1 MKKEWADDFGNLYKT
16 KGQHKYGL
24 KLLAMHKIQSGE
36 SQSRVSKILNKSPST
51 LQRWIRRYESEG
63 LDGLFNIHPGRGRK
77 AKVVLDKE
85 SFAVDLEGLG
95 KALNGGRIR
104 GEDIIKMIEN
114 KYQVSYS
121 LSGTYH
127 LLKRLGM
134 SWITGRS
141 KHPLHDSD
149 AQEEFKKTLS
159 IA

>member
-1 MKKEWADDFGNLYKT
+1 MKKEWKDDFWDLYKT

-24 KLLAMHKIQSGE
+24 KLFAMHKIQSGMR
-36 SQSRVSKILNKSPST
+36 QSRVSQTLNKSPST

-63 LDGLFNIHPGRGRK
+63 LDGLLNIRPGRGRK
-77 AKVVLDKE
+77 AKVVLEKE
-85 SFAVDLEGLG
+85 AFAGDLEGLG
-95 KALNGGRIR
+95 KERKGGRIR
-104 GEDIIKMIEN
+104 GEDIIDMIEK

-141 KHPLHDSD
+141 KHPSHYSE